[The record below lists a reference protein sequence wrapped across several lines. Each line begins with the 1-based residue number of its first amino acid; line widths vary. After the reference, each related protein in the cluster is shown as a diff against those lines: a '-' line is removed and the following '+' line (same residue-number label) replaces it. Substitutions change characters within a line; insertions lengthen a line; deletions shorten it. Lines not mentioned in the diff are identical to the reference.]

1 MAGLYRG
8 MSLPLAATIVETS
21 TLFFANGFLKRQ
33 LAARG
38 HIDQNDDLPMP
49 MVLTAGAGTGLVVS
63 FVLTPI
69 ELVKCRLQVV
79 NTAAANA
86 YRGPIDCLIKS
97 VRSEGMQVLYRG
109 HLATML
115 REVPGTAGWFG
126 AYESFARAMTP
137 AGVSRSD
144 APAWVIIASG
154 ALGGMTYWAL
164 MYPCDTI
171 KSAMQI
177 ATPPEAVAV
186 TAGVPASAAAAVSG
200 ATAAGASGAAAAP
213 ADLVR
218 SRLAVAGAS
227 SSGSNGTA
235 ALSTLARTASG
246 VAAAGAGAATTAART
261 AVAAATAAAAAGV
274 RAASSGSGGG
284 GGSGV
289 PFHPTFL
296 GTGRM
301 IYAAAGM
308 RGLYAGFVPTL
319 LRAAPSNA
327 AIFVGYEW
335 ASARL
340 KDVI

>member
-186 TAGVPASAAAAVSG
+186 TAGAPASAAAAVSG
-200 ATAAGASGAAAAP
+200 AAGASAAAATP
-213 ADLVR
+213 ADLAR